1 MSKHWMRELSVAC
14 SKAVALS
21 ALGIGMARAAGLE
34 TDQASTASY
43 GVPADF
49 SLLIWLPLLLLTF
62 ACVGGLLWL
71 IWSDAKP
78 RRLKALQTTRRRR
91 LKLAPTVRM
100 ALLHR

>member
-1 MSKHWMRELSVAC
+1 MSKHWMRKLSVAC
-14 SKAVALS
+14 SKALALS
-21 ALGIGMARAAGLE
+21 AAGIEMAQAGGLQ
-34 TDQASTASY
+34 TATAASY

-49 SLLIWLPLLLLTF
+49 SLLIWVPLLLLSF

-78 RRLKALQTTRRRR
+78 RRFVALQIIRRRR